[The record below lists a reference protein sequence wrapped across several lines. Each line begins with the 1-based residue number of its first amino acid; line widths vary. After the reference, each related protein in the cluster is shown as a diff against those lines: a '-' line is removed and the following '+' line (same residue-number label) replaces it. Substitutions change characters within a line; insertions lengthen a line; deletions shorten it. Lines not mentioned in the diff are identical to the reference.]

1 MPRAVA
7 PEPRPLA
14 DLLVTALPQL
24 GERLAEQRLRQAWRQ
39 LVGPDAARRA
49 QPVSLVG
56 GCLTIVVDNSPWLHE
71 LTLRQAE
78 LTERIRVQ
86 HAGVRSVKLIL
97 GTLPPD
103 TPAPPVARPP
113 RPAPLA
119 DEDRREIDEAT
130 TPIRDEA
137 LAAAAR
143 RLLTRARQSERG
155 RGAAR

>member
-1 MPRAVA
+1 MSRAVA
-7 PEPRPLA
+7 PKPRPVG
-14 DLLVTALPQL
+14 DLLLTALPQL
-24 GERLAEQRLRQAWRQ
+24 RERLAEQRLRQAWPEI
-39 LVGPDAARRA
+39 VGPDAARRA
-49 QPVSLVG
+49 QPVALAG

-78 LTERIRVQ
+78 LTERIRAQ
-86 HAGVRSVKLIL
+86 HEGVRSLKLTL
-97 GTLPPD
+97 GALPAK
-103 TPAPPVARPP
+103 TSAPAVAHPP

-119 DEDRREIDEAT
+119 DEDQREIDEAT